1 MKRSAVPVLIIEAV
15 RLGRAV
21 GTSANNGT
29 ARAPTATALRLQATR
44 QQGWSRTTA
53 AILTENP
60 PFGATPQIQTSAG
73 NIAILCPQVHVGA
86 PPLCF

>member
-29 ARAPTATALRLQATR
+29 ARVPTATALRLQATR

-53 AILTENP
+53 AILTENH